1 MKKLFSIC
9 LNLIILSFLLF
20 SCSSLDNR
28 ITGTAGIKVEDNGE
42 ITAVAGESNN
52 SESNNQLSPSFAFTG
67 SGQQFVFKKG
77 QKVNISVDNVD
88 FSKVTFVIATDESNN
103 TVKMQTVN
111 VSDAIVYF
119 EKKCQVFTWHEPNY
133 LPKIEVADSV
143 ENQQIVLTP
152 MFNDDCEKIGY
163 QIRYG
168 STERGCR
175 EEAKE
180 VLRKFNKCV
189 GGIKVKAKRTSLSE
203 IFDIT
208 PKK

>member
-1 MKKLFSIC
+1 MKKIITIC
-9 LNLIILSFLLF
+9 LNLIILSILLF
-20 SCSSLDNR
+20 SCSSLDNNR
-28 ITGTAGIKVEDNGE
+28 ITGTAGITVDDNG
-42 ITAVAGESNN
+42 AVAGYSDPE
-52 SESNNQLSPSFAFTG
+52 NQSTTSFVFTG

-88 FSKVTFVIATDESNN
+88 FSKVTFVIATDEENN

-189 GGIKVKAKRTSLSE
+189 GGIKVKAKRTSLND

-208 PKK
+208 PP